1 MSKAL
6 KIFVTRR
13 IPEKG
18 IEILK
23 EKCEV
28 NVWDSDNVISRE
40 ELMSNVSGV
49 DGIFC
54 TISDKIDKDVLD
66 AAGPNLKVV
75 ATMSVGKDHIN
86 ERECQRRGIVV
97 ANTPDVASDSA
108 ADLTVALILITT
120 RRLVEGIEA
129 VKNGE
134 WGEWKPMWLCGSNIM
149 DKTIGIFGFGRVG
162 FGVARRMK
170 PFGIKRIIYNDLTDV
185 GYAQGLAQYV
195 SFDELIRES
204 DILCICCGLT
214 AQTRRIIAKP
224 VFDKMKNTSVI
235 INTSR
240 GAIINHDDL
249 YNALQS
255 GDIKAAG
262 LDVTDPEPLPFGH
275 PLMSLKNCVIL
286 PHMGTSTI
294 EARDRMTV
302 NTAGNIIAVLS
313 DFQYT
318 L

>member
-1 MSKAL
+1 
-6 KIFVTRR
+6 
-13 IPEKG
+13 
-18 IEILK
+18 
-23 EKCEV
+23 
-28 NVWDSDNVISRE
+28 
-40 ELMSNVSGV
+40 
-49 DGIFC
+49 
-54 TISDKIDKDVLD
+54 
-66 AAGPNLKVV
+66 
-75 ATMSVGKDHIN
+75 
-86 ERECQRRGIVV
+86 
-97 ANTPDVASDSA
+97 
-108 ADLTVALILITT
+108 
-120 RRLVEGIEA
+120 
-129 VKNGE
+129 
-134 WGEWKPMWLCGSNIM
+134 M